1 MARLLNTI
9 WALMLNRLGISIF
22 RTCFANAFEDDYGIP
37 FVLSPPFTSFLIA
50 TGVYVI
56 VVSFTLFP
64 QSLRKPPLVFLYLYE
79 FLVTAFILEFAIAC
93 LWTPIDVFVLSV
105 WPENICHML
114 RRVGLEDAARTVN
127 ANKSSM
133 TLVTNGLATTFFL
146 ITLHVTR
153 AVDFKDLT
161 ENGMTHFLSQSMT
174 KLWQRVQS
182 EFQEGE

>member
-79 FLVTAFILEFAIAC
+79 VSDERKKFFCLLAQSNFLIATLFASFRLQFLVTAFILEFAIAC

-105 WPENICHML
+105 WPENICHVM
-114 RRVGLEDAARTVN
+114 
-127 ANKSSM
+127 
-133 TLVTNGLATTFFL
+133 
-146 ITLHVTR
+146 
-153 AVDFKDLT
+153 
-161 ENGMTHFLSQSMT
+161 
-174 KLWQRVQS
+174 
-182 EFQEGE
+182 